1 MTDTYYKGAQS
12 AVGFAVETTW
22 GTKGTSFRKFGI
34 PTGTT
39 DPNKTATVKILGDMN
54 SSREATTQVVT
65 ANKYEI
71 KHSFYVNDYWGLL
84 AILGTVAKVGA
95 TSPFTYTFTPNHCI
109 PAFSFYHK
117 IDNCDTGKNI
127 SDIYVGCK
135 VKTAAFTMNE
145 GLLMCELTFSAK
157 DREEDQGV
165 IAVTE
170 NNAEPYKYAD
180 IINGNISLNSS
191 NVQIDDWNITVDNK
205 MVERQAGLLIDEQ
218 SVTNIEYS
226 QSAKGQMNTTDVR
239 DLVGGSEVPMV
250 VLFTRGTND
259 TLSFNTNVMI
269 TSAPNPTTKS
279 DVVQVNIA
287 PSTRTLAIVYTTTT
301 DIDTADIVL

>member
-1 MTDTYYKGAQS
+1 MVDTYYKGAQS

-22 GTKGTSFRKFGI
+22 GIAGTAFRKFGI
-34 PTGTT
+34 STGTT
-39 DPNKTATVKILGDMN
+39 DPNKTATVVMLGDMN
-54 SSREATTQVVT
+54 SSREGTSQVVT

-71 KHSFYVNDYWGLL
+71 KHSFYVNDYWALL

-95 TSPFTYTFTPNHCI
+95 TSPFTYTFTQSSCI
-109 PAFSFYHK
+109 PAFSFHHK
-117 IDNCDTGKNI
+117 IDNCDAGKNI
-127 SDIYVGCK
+127 SDVYVGCK
-135 VKTAAFTMNE
+135 IKQAAFTMNE

-170 NNAEPYKYAD
+170 NNAEPYKYSD
-180 IINGNISLNSS
+180 IINGNISINSAA
-191 NVQIDDWNITVDNK
+191 VQMDDWNISVDNK

-226 QSAKGQMNTTDVR
+226 QSAKGQMNSTDVR

-250 VLFTRGTND
+250 VLFSRGTND

-279 DVVQVNIA
+279 DVVQVNIT
-287 PSTRTLAIVYTTTT
+287 PSTRTLEIVYITTT
-301 DIDTADIVL
+301 DIDVGDIVL